1 LVFLP
6 AILPADPTPRPVREP
21 KGTATLFELV
31 FLTSLLVPF
40 PQEALIMSSR
50 PYGSIC
56 ALSKACD
63 ALEPRWTLLILN
75 QMWAGY
81 SRFSDLRRAVG
92 NISPGVLSK
101 RLTEMERLG
110 LIERVE
116 DRAMAIDLEPAM
128 DALSIWA
135 QRNIE
140 ADVALA
146 DSNLPQLMGYIGK
159 NLVTDVLPQRR
170 VVIRFNFSD
179 EPGPYKTWFFLVEPG
194 APCDVCVSIPDL
206 DIDLYLELTK
216 VSLNAACFGRSSVP
230 REIEAGRMFVTGDQ
244 LLMRSMSQWL
254 PRSYYATVEGIR
266 LLPAA
271 EKGR

>member
-1 LVFLP
+1 MP
-6 AILPADPTPRPVREP
+6 S
-21 KGTATLFELV
+21 K
-31 FLTSLLVPF
+31 
-40 PQEALIMSSR
+40 

-101 RLTEMERLG
+101 RLSEMERLG
-110 LIERVE
+110 LIERIE
-116 DRAMAIDLEPAM
+116 DRAKGTVDYVRTQMALDLEPAM

-146 DSNLPQLMGYIGK
+146 DSNLPQLMGYLGK
-159 NLVTDVLPQRR
+159 NLVTGALPQRR

-194 APCDVCVSIPDL
+194 APCDVCVSMPDL
-206 DIDLYLELTK
+206 DIDLYLETTK
-216 VSLNAACFGRSSVP
+216 VSLNAACSGRSTVP
-230 REIEAGRMFVTGDQ
+230 REIEAGRMYVSGDA
-244 LLMRSMSQWL
+244 LLQRTIQQWL

-266 LLPAA
+266 MLPAA
-271 EKGR
+271 E

>member
-1 LVFLP
+1 M
-6 AILPADPTPRPVREP
+6 PT
-21 KGTATLFELV
+21 K
-31 FLTSLLVPF
+31 
-40 PQEALIMSSR
+40 

-110 LIERVE
+110 LIERIE
-116 DRAMAIDLEPAM
+116 DRAKGTVDYVRTQMAIELEPAM

-140 ADVALA
+140 AEVALA
-146 DSNLPQLMGYIGK
+146 DANLALLMGYIGK
-159 NLVTDVLPQRR
+159 HLVTEALPQRQ
-170 VVIRFNFSD
+170 VVMRFNFSD
-179 EPGPYKTWFFLVEPG
+179 EPGPHKTWFFLVQPG
-194 APCDVCVSIPDL
+194 APCDVCVSLPDV

-216 VSLNAACFGRSSVP
+216 ISLHAVCSGRSTVP
-230 REIEAGRMFVTGDQ
+230 REIEVGRLFVTGDP
-244 LLMRSMSQWL
+244 LLKRSMTQWL
-254 PRSYYATVEGIR
+254 PRSYYADVEGIR
-266 LLPAA
+266 MLPVA
-271 EKGR
+271 E

>member
-1 LVFLP
+1 
-6 AILPADPTPRPVREP
+6 
-21 KGTATLFELV
+21 
-31 FLTSLLVPF
+31 
-40 PQEALIMSSR
+40 MSSR

-110 LIERVE
+110 LILRVE
-116 DRAMAIDLEPAM
+116 DRGKGTVDYVRTQMAIDLEPAM
-128 DALSIWA
+128 DSLSIWA

-146 DSNLPQLMGYIGK
+146 DSNLPQLMGYLGK
-159 NLVTDVLPQRR
+159 NLVTEALPNRR

-194 APCDVCVSIPDL
+194 AHCDVCVSIPDL

-216 VSLNAACFGRSSVP
+216 VSLNAACSGRSTVP
-230 REIEAGRMFVTGDQ
+230 REIEAGRMFVTGD
-244 LLMRSMSQWL
+244 LLLRRTIQQWL
-254 PRSYYATVEGIR
+254 PQSYYSTVEGIR
-266 LLPAA
+266 MLPAG
-271 EKGR
+271 EKGQ